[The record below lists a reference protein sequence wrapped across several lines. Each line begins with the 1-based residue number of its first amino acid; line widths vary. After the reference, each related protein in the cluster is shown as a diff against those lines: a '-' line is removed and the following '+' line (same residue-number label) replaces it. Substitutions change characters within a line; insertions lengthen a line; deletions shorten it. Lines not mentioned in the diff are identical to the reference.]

1 MYKMLDQKNKLPQLD
16 PEPEPEKEIDVPTPR
31 EQEVFK
37 MPHKEPSVG
46 VTQDY
51 TTTPNIPIPQK
62 PKKKKNC
69 SPQLLEHLKK
79 AREKSL
85 ATRKKNKELKL
96 QAKKNIKAKEKEE
109 INKLKME
116 ITDDQLKEPS
126 QKIEMD
132 EDRRIIEDVA
142 TSTEKPKQYKNT
154 HNSEMIDYDK
164 IIMGV
169 SDRLLSQLD
178 EVPEPIQQKANSVG
192 EPKME
197 KILRGTP
204 TFTPEHPQQYE
215 THIRQQERDHA
226 RDYYE
231 KLYNDKNNKA
241 IATNVVGRNSAYPRL
256 NKSNAYSDDIW
267 EKCFRN

>member
-1 MYKMLDQKNKLPQLD
+1 MLDQKNKLPQLAPEPT
-16 PEPEPEKEIDVPTPR
+16 PEPEVEVPIPK

-37 MPHKEPSVG
+37 MPHKSQNPEE
-46 VTQDY
+46 TENY

-85 ATRKKNKELKL
+85 ATRKRNKELKL
-96 QAKKNIKAKEKEE
+96 QAKKNLKAKEKEE

-116 ITDDQLKEPS
+116 IAEEPLKEPE

-132 EDRRIIEDVA
+132 ENRRIVDDVA
-142 TSTEKPKQYKNT
+142 VIKEKPKEYKNT

-178 EVPEPIQQKANSVG
+178 EVPEPSKPIPIPQ

-215 THIRQQERDHA
+215 QHIRQQERDSA

-241 IATNVVGRNSAYPRL
+241 IATNVVSRNSSYPRL
-256 NKSNAYSDDIW
+256 NKNTAYSDDIW

>member
-1 MYKMLDQKNKLPQLD
+1 MLDQKNKLPQLT
-16 PEPEPEKEIDVPTPR
+16 PEPEPEPEIEVPPPKE
-31 EQEVFK
+31 EEVFK
-37 MPHKEPSVG
+37 MPHKAQ
-46 VTQDY
+46 TQEDY
-51 TTTPNIPIPQK
+51 TTTPDIPTPKK
-62 PKKKKNC
+62 PKSKKQC

-85 ATRKKNKELKL
+85 ATRKRNKELKL

-109 INKLKME
+109 VNKLKME
-116 ITDDQLKEPS
+116 IAEEPLKEPE

-132 EDRRIIEDVA
+132 ENRRIIEDV
-142 TSTEKPKQYKNT
+142 STKVAIKEKPKQYKNT
-154 HNSEMIDYDK
+154 HNSEMIDYEK

-178 EVPEPIQQKANSVG
+178 EVPEPSKPIPIPQ

-215 THIRQQERDHA
+215 QHIRQQERNHA

-241 IATNVVGRNSAYPRL
+241 IATNVISRNSSYPRL
-256 NKSNAYSDDIW
+256 NNKNAYSDDIW